1 MKWILYLALTVGF
14 VNGLFC
20 SELPKGSY
28 YILNSFF
35 VFLLCLFIYIKN
47 RNSFI
52 NFVLVMLSFSTLL
65 DELFFDNTVIS
76 VNELLI
82 ALSIPFIW
90 VFRKKNETNTIK
102 Q

>member
-1 MKWILYLALTVGF
+1 MKWILYVALAVGF
-14 VNGLFC
+14 VNGLFW

-65 DELFFDNTVIS
+65 DELFFDNTIIS

>member
-1 MKWILYLALTVGF
+1 MKWILYLALAVGI
-14 VNGLFC
+14 VNGLFW

-65 DELFFDNTVIS
+65 DELFFDNTIIS